1 MPLTSCEKDKESE
14 VNESQHDPKADDDLT
29 DIKGYNSLSWLQGNI
44 AVVNK
49 KGEVIRRIYGKP
61 LDPSRPDVISAPV
74 SGYDAAKDIFLS
86 WAAPGKN
93 ATPVDGGYIYDL
105 TDAEGKS
112 QGSVSFRAV
121 DDQEGVVARMT
132 VSEGTN
138 LKLISEF
145 NFVNSDLWPDNAEYE
160 RIEAGKIY
168 EIEEYVVGW
177 TTSPNHL
184 EILL

>member
-1 MPLTSCEKDKESE
+1 MRSASS
-14 VNESQHDPKADDDLT
+14 NECQHDPRADDDLT

-86 WAAPGKN
+86 WVAPGKN

-105 TDAEGKS
+105 TDAEES
-112 QGSVSFRAV
+112 HQQF
-121 DDQEGVVARMT
+121 
-132 VSEGTN
+132 
-138 LKLISEF
+138 LISLCSSSI
-145 NFVNSDLWPDNAEYE
+145 NIAPCPPS
-160 RIEAGKIY
+160 I
-168 EIEEYVVGW
+168 W
-177 TTSPNHL
+177 T
-184 EILL
+184 